1 MFLSKKYKKNIYF
14 FLKSLL
20 ISLQIF
26 LKQFKIKKYKTSN
39 KYAIVSAVYNVE
51 KYLDDFLKSVIK
63 QRLDFKNNILII
75 LVDDGSTDNSSKII
89 KKYQD
94 KYPENIIY
102 VYKENG
108 GQASARNLGLRYIE
122 ENNLQISWVNF
133 SDPDDFLDKDY
144 FYEVDSFLKKQ
155 NNISMVATNII
166 FYREQKKI
174 LYKDT
179 HALNFKFKTQKS
191 VYDNIKLNENIQLSV
206 ASCFL
211 KYNYLKDIFFD
222 ENLTLNFEDGKFIN
236 IYLFNNL
243 NLKSAFLKNARYFYR
258 KRFDKSSTLDKRNEN
273 KIYYLEVLKRGYLE
287 LLNLT
292 VKQNKIPIFIQNV
305 ILYELF
311 WQVQEVVNYPEK
323 LSFMKQIEIQKYLNL
338 LDQIFHFIDSESI
351 IQFNFNPFLSLYK
364 MGFLHCFKKEK
375 IPINKIF
382 IEQIDDKN
390 DEILIKFYT
399 ADINDDV
406 KILFDDKSAKII
418 CSKIRQYDF
427 LNRVFIYEK
436 RIWFKFFINAK
447 NMICFVNDKEVD
459 IIYQEKKCTFYDIF
473 YEIKKLKKR
482 RTRNRSLWLFAD
494 MPFRADDNAE
504 HLYRYVMKNYP
515 EQNIAFIL
523 RKNSHD
529 YKRLKQEGFKL
540 VDPKSFKFK
549 YLVFKADKLISSH
562 IDRYFFEALGENTLK
577 TKDFVF
583 LQHGITQNDLSSW
596 LNQRKIDLFITGM
609 QAEYDSI
616 AGDFNR
622 YKFTPKEVKLTGFP
636 RWDALLR
643 NNKINTKQILIM
655 PTWREYIVGSYSK
668 KLMKRRFN
676 PKFYES
682 EYFYRWGSFLH
693 SKKLQELHEKCNY
706 KIVFNPHPQ
715 IRPYLKG
722 FNLPNFIIIPSI
734 EMSLQKL
741 FCESSLMITDYS
753 SVAFEMAILKK
764 PVIYYQFDRNEL
776 FSRHTYTQGYFD
788 YNRDGFGSVVL
799 NLNNLLYELE
809 MKLQN
814 YSFKNNFLISRLN
827 SSEKVVQ
834 AILSI

>member
-1 MFLSKKYKKNIYF
+1 MFLKVKHKKNIF
-14 FLKSLL
+14 FFFKSLS
-20 ISLQIF
+20 ISLQNF
-26 LKQFKIKKYKTSN
+26 LKQFKIKKYKACN

-94 KYPENIIY
+94 KYPKNIIY

-122 ENNLQISWVNF
+122 ENNLQISWVSF

-155 NNISMVATNII
+155 NNIAMVATNII

-191 VYDNIKLNENIQLSV
+191 IYDNIKLNENIQLSA

-273 KIYYLEVLKRGYLE
+273 KIYYLEVLEKGYLE
-287 LLNLT
+287 LLNLI

-311 WQVQEVVNYPEK
+311 WQVQEVVNYPKK
-323 LSFMKQIEIQKYLNL
+323 LSFMKQVEIQKYLNL

-351 IQFNFNPFLSLYK
+351 IQFNFNPFLFLYK

-375 IPINKIF
+375 VPINKIF
-382 IEQIDDKN
+382 IEQMDDKN

-482 RTRNRSLWLFAD
+482 RAKNKSLWLFVD

-504 HLYRYVMKNYP
+504 HLYRYVMKNHP
-515 EQNIAFIL
+515 KQNITFVL

-529 YKRLKQEGFKL
+529 FKRLKKEGFKL

-549 YLVFKADKLISSH
+549 YLVFRADKLISSH

-583 LQHGITQNDLSSW
+583 LQHGITKDDLSSW
-596 LNQRKIDLFITGM
+596 LNQRKIDLFITGI
-609 QAEYDSI
+609 QTEYDSI

-622 YKFTPKEVKLTGFP
+622 YNFTPKEVKLTGFP
-636 RWDALLR
+636 RWDALLK
-643 NNKINTKQILIM
+643 NNQINTRQILIM

-676 PKFYES
+676 TKFYES

-693 SKKLQELHEKCNY
+693 SKKLKKLHEKYDY

-715 IRPYLKG
+715 IRPYLDG
-722 FNLPNFIIIPSI
+722 FNLPSYIIMPSI
-734 EMSLQKL
+734 EISMQKL

-753 SVAFEMAILKK
+753 SVAFEMAVLKK

-799 NLNNLLYELE
+799 NLDNLLYELE